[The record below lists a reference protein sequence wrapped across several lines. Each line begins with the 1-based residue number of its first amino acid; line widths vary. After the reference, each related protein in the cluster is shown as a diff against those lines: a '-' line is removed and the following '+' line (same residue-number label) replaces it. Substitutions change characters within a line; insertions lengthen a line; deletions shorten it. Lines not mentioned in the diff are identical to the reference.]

1 VNRTMNIRKANATD
15 ADSIQTIY
23 TSAFLEGECDIVSKI
38 ALQMLEE
45 KSVPS
50 TISLVAEH
58 VGALIGH
65 VAFSPVEIDSDI
77 KVQGFILAPL
87 AVRSEHQKRGV
98 GSGLVQKGIQ
108 QVSDMSA
115 QLVFV
120 YGDPQY
126 YSRFGFAAEVAEG
139 FVPPYPLKFPFGWL
153 GMRLEQCD
161 FPKSPVNIICVNA
174 LCDPNLW

>member
-1 VNRTMNIRKANATD
+1 MNIRKVNATD
-15 ADSIQTIY
+15 ADSIRTIY
-23 TSAFLEGECDIVSKI
+23 TSAFPEGECDIVSKI

-45 KSVPS
+45 QSVPP

-58 VGALIGH
+58 AGALIGH

-115 QLVFV
+115 QFVFV

-126 YSRFGFAAEVAEG
+126 YGRFGFAAEVAEG

-153 GMRLEQCD
+153 GMRLEKCD
-161 FPKSPVNIICVNA
+161 FPDSPVSINCVNA